1 MTECA
6 LSGVAVDCNRCCG
19 PFDSKVSACCLVLH
33 YTVTL
38 VPRCHVFCS
47 TVSFARCVCVFS
59 LVLRLIDTLVRSIC
73 VVFGISYYFE
83 LYFQQFV
90 PCSIK
95 SISKPARVVVNR
107 TGTVVSIRRTR
118 FVLNCE

>member
-1 MTECA
+1 MLSCIA
-6 LSGVAVDCNRCCG
+6 LYRY
-19 PFDSKVSACCLVLH
+19 VSASLPCVLFDCFV
-33 YTVTL
+33 YALRLCFLSCVAFDCYLTT
-38 VPRCHVFCS
+38 RC
-47 TVSFARCVCVFS
+47 
-59 LVLRLIDTLVRSIC
+59 LVLRLIDTLLRSVC
-73 VVFGISYYFE
+73 VVFVISYYFE